1 MKYRQAS
8 NKNNK
13 QHQMIDKFQTSVIGK
28 RSAGLQAIFRAAEQ
42 KNKNPKLKCK
52 SVANK
57 QNKQIAKEVN
67 RN

>member
-8 NKNNK
+8 IKNNK
-13 QHQMIDKFQTSVIGK
+13 HHQMIDKFQTSVIGK

-57 QNKQIAKEVN
+57 
-67 RN
+67 